1 MKIYIMTDLEGA
13 AGVVHFDRNLEKN
26 ETSYNLRHAQQGR
39 LLTGEV
45 NAAVEGCF
53 SAGASEVLIDDSHGG
68 GYIIDYEN
76 LDGRAKILHGTKRPG
91 MMAGL
96 DGSFDAVVFVGAH
109 SMIGTHRGVL
119 SHTMSSRDVRQIRI
133 NGKPIGEIGMFA
145 LKAGTFNIPMV
156 FISGDSAACREAAGI
171 IPGITGVAVKDGLA
185 RTVAVSLAPETARE
199 RILEG
204 AARSL
209 ADISKVK
216 PYKLMPPFT
225 YEEDLWP
232 ETFINGEQYA
242 SHPDNLPKEWTTS
255 PLIKAKSAAELL
267 KKIYGKKV

>member
-96 DGSFDAVVFVGAH
+96 DASFDAVVFVGAH

-119 SHTMSSRDVRQIRI
+119 SHTMSSKDVRQIRI
-133 NGKPIGEIGMFA
+133 NGKPAGEIGLFA
-145 LKAGTFNIPMV
+145 LKAGTFGVPMV
-156 FISGDSAACREAAGI
+156 FVSGDTAACKEASRF
-171 IPGITGVAVKDGLA
+171 IPGITVVAVKEGLA
-185 RTVAVSLAPETARE
+185 RTVAISLSPEAARE
-199 RILEG
+199 RIREG
-204 AARSL
+204 VSRSL

-216 PYKLMPPFT
+216 PYKLKPPFT
-225 YEEDLWP
+225 YQEDLWP
-232 ETFINGEQYA
+232 ETLKNGEQYA
-242 SHPDNLPKEWTTS
+242 SHPDNLPKEWTTG